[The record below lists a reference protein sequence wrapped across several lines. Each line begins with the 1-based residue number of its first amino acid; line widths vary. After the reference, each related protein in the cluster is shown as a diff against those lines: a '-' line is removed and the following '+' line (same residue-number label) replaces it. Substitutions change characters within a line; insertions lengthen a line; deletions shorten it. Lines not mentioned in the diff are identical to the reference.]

1 MKYPSGLALAA
12 LAFLSGCNGRDSAA
26 TTADGKAAVA
36 ASAAAQAHV
45 TSATPTPCETDFSA
59 RDASDILTGPATL
72 NRYAMNAALGEKE
85 NGCGLGSPDAFIDFS
100 IHAKAPPSGDNRQVY
115 QMLTSLH
122 DPKGAALPGA
132 EILVALTVLVLGVL
146 LALRRN
152 MPAGAAA
159 VLFAIAG
166 VIHGYALGESIY
178 GAERTPLYAY
188 LIGLAVIQSAI
199 ALTAAHLTRAAARGS
214 PDLSTVR
221 LVGAGI
227 AGIGIAVLMQQITA
241 NA

>member
-1 MKYPSGLALAA
+1 MVVPGEKSMNRQLIRLGLGLVASAFGSVPAFAHHVMGGRTPATFGEGILSGLGHPVIGLDHLAA
-12 LAFLSGCNGRDSAA
+12 VVAVGCLAAAHRSA
-26 TTADGKAAVA
+26 TLLAVA
-36 ASAAAQAHV
+36 FVLAMMGGVALHV
-45 TSATPTPCETDFSA
+45 
-59 RDASDILTGPATL
+59 
-72 NRYAMNAALGEKE
+72 
-85 NGCGLGSPDAFIDFS
+85 
-100 IHAKAPPSGDNRQVY
+100 Q
-115 QMLTSLH
+115 
-122 DPKGAALPGA
+122 GAALPGA
-132 EILVALTVLVLGVL
+132 EILIALTVLVLGVL